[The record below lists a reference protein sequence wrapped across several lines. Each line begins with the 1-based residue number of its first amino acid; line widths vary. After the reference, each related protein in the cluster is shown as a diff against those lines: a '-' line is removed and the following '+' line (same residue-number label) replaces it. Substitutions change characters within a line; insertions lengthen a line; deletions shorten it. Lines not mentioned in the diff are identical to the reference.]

1 MHGGKREGAGRK
13 ASGKKK
19 IVMYGTPEEEKI
31 LRKHLE
37 ELREKRNSNVV
48 NQMPWIPNAPIWK
61 A

>member
-19 IVMYGTPEEEKI
+19 IVMYGTTEEEKI

-37 ELREKRNSNVV
+37 ELREKRNSKVV
-48 NQMPWIPNAPIWK
+48 NQMPWIQNAPIWK
-61 A
+61 E